1 MAFVHPHEPKAASFP
16 AAQPA
21 LPSSATCT
29 SLHTVQ
35 VYLAA
40 VDAFGNLDPSPLVV
54 PLATA
59 PDTAPPALL
68 PASGPTAITAS
79 GFGVTLSMDAAG
91 AAYYMLLAAK
101 PGVELQEPAVEA
113 GSWAALSGLPGA
125 GGSRRRRLFGDG
137 GELVLGGLAA
147 GGDSSGSSSGSGSLQ
162 RSGAGGHRL
171 LAAAAPAAGPGS
183 LVAPTCY
190 SANVTCQASP
200 TAVFTRTPGLSAFN
214 VVASGCTQGPP
225 AGQTF
230 ALPPASGLQNNTLY
244 YLLVATEGRQVPS
257 PALQGPPAMYAVRTV
272 DLSAARF
279 GCGFPTVTNITA
291 SSLAVSVLLTKPAWA
306 FWVVIPSSQVWAL
319 ALRCRL
325 ANGVACAV
333 RACCEPSIAGL
344 SAAGGASRQ
353 LQGFQARRAT
363 AAALQVGSAP
373 SAADVLRGQGA
384 GGQGV
389 AVAGNMT
396 RSGSLPWEAP
406 ASGTGDSRKL
416 WASVG
421 GLQSGV
427 SYTVGGSQPIR
438 AVVQDRASVWE
449 RMPAACLQK
458 KGLCGFP
465 PATYVLSP
473 RHAWQDTQL
482 PNPQHHMDRGKAM
495 HHTHFWHTAARGRR
509 KFHREYGEHS
519 PSFFL
524 PSQVF
529 VALTLDGNAPLPGAP
544 VARVSDVFTPATA
557 PPTITAVQA
566 VNVTVD
572 EAAGAFSLALNA
584 TLDRAGVVYY
594 ALYRCALYTSVFL
607 CPQMPAHAFGTGMH
621 ELQPSAEARR
631 VFVAAA
637 MFRPTGAP
645 TLASCFGRQLN
656 AHCTSYTA
664 RHLCAACLVSHRAYS
679 CISGDPSVSDIL
691 SGASLAPSICPCSES
706 WYCRWVVLVLRVGG
720 WGQVVERTRGV
731 QSCSS

>member
-1 MAFVHPHEPKAASFP
+1 MEVLELKLGTRACCMAFVHPHEPKAAPFP
-16 AAQPA
+16 TAQPA
-21 LPSSATCT
+21 LPSSTTCT

-91 AAYYMLLAAK
+91 AAYYMLLAVK

-147 GGDSSGSSSGSGSLQ
+147 GGDSGGSSSGSGSLQ

-244 YLLVATEGRQVPS
+244 YLLVATEGWQVPS
-257 PALQGPPAMYAVRTV
+257 PALQGPPTVYTVRTV

-319 ALRCRL
+319 ALRCWL

-363 AAALQVGSAP
+363 RCRA
-373 SAADVLRGQGA
+373 A
-384 GGQGV
+384 GGQRAQRGRHPSGPGRRR
-389 AVAGNMT
+389 AG
-396 RSGSLPWEAP
+396 RGGGRQHDPLRLPALGGPWQWCWGQQEAMGQRGRP
-406 ASGTGDSRKL
+406 A
-416 WASVG
+416 VG
-421 GLQSGV
+421 GFLH
-427 SYTVGGSQPIR
+427 GGWVTAKQGSSD
-438 AVVQDRASVWE
+438 DRASVWE
-449 RMPAACLQK
+449 RMPAACLQNWA
-458 KGLCGFP
+458 
-465 PATYVLSP
+465 PAS
-473 RHAWQDTQL
+473 
-482 PNPQHHMDRGKAM
+482 
-495 HHTHFWHTAARGRR
+495 
-509 KFHREYGEHS
+509 
-519 PSFFL
+519 
-524 PSQVF
+524 
-529 VALTLDGNAPLPGAP
+529 
-544 VARVSDVFTPATA
+544 
-557 PPTITAVQA
+557 
-566 VNVTVD
+566 
-572 EAAGAFSLALNA
+572 SLW
-584 TLDRAGVVYY
+584 R
-594 ALYRCALYTSVFL
+594 
-607 CPQMPAHAFGTGMH
+607 
-621 ELQPSAEARR
+621 
-631 VFVAAA
+631 
-637 MFRPTGAP
+637 
-645 TLASCFGRQLN
+645 LAC
-656 AHCTSYTA
+656 
-664 RHLCAACLVSHRAYS
+664 
-679 CISGDPSVSDIL
+679 
-691 SGASLAPSICPCSES
+691 
-706 WYCRWVVLVLRVGG
+706 
-720 WGQVVERTRGV
+720 
-731 QSCSS
+731 